1 MKKSLNQ
8 LLNEQSTSKNTV
20 KISEQEKQNALEGL
34 SEIAIQVTQLR
45 GTEQPFHNEYW
56 DYDEEGIYVDV
67 ISGKPLFSSK
77 DKFDAGCGWPSF
89 TKPIEDEAVAYELDE
104 SHFMKR
110 VEVKS
115 QFTDIHLG
123 HVFDDGIEPTGLRYC
138 INSASVKFIPKSQ
151 MTSQGYG
158 AYLSLFQTE
167 DKEK

>member
-1 MKKSLNQ
+1 MKIPLKQLLDGQSKSLN
-8 LLNEQSTSKNTV
+8 V
-20 KISEQEKQNALEGL
+20 AKITEDEKRESLKGL
-34 SEIAIQVTQLR
+34 SEIALQVTQFR
-45 GTEQPFHNEYW
+45 ATEQPFHNAYW
-56 DYDEEGIYVDV
+56 DHDEEGIYVDV

-89 TKPIEDEAVAYELDE
+89 TKPIEDEAIAYELDE

-138 INSASVKFIPKSQ
+138 INSAAVKFIPKAQ
-151 MTSQGYG
+151 MASLGYE
-158 AYLSLFQTE
+158 AYLDLF
-167 DKEK
+167 